1 METPGGS
8 IVCSVVGWV
17 ELLRNPSGALAK
29 MMGIARAQPI
39 LRVGAE
45 LTLRTRA
52 WHDTGAGLRRRR
64 TPLGG
69 RCARARTVG
78 GVGGGAVFGAG
89 DRPSWA
95 APGRQPDQRR

>member
-1 METPGGS
+1 
-8 IVCSVVGWV
+8 
-17 ELLRNPSGALAK
+17 

-69 RCARARTVG
+69 RCAGARTFCV
-78 GVGGGAVFGAG
+78 VEGGAIFGAG
-89 DRPSWA
+89 DPHRP
-95 APGRQPDQRR
+95 APPVATSLHPLPNPSPPLPQLNPNPNAPPHPPLPPP